1 MSHNHNDGRRRDAI
15 DPAVADLLG
24 STQRQQEIRRK
35 PKAEQ
40 AKIRADATRVR
51 AIFDVPEQ
59 VKDAIS
65 HIAEQEG
72 LSASAVAALFLAD
85 GICRYQGGRVFLGH
99 DDLKELSS
107 SPKYDYTVSDEAIL
121 AVLRGEQSV
130 GV

>member
-24 STQRQQEIRRK
+24 STQKQQEIRRK

-40 AKIRADATRVR
+40 AEIRRQAARSRVTYDIPLPVR
-51 AIFDVPEQ
+51 NAV
-59 VKDAIS
+59 A

-72 LSASAVAALFLAD
+72 LSTSAVAALLLAD
-85 GICRYQGGRVFLGH
+85 GVHRYRGGRVFLG
-99 DDLKELSS
+99 DGIKQLSS